1 MKMLERDVEKRLQ
14 LMDLM
19 ESDYYKYE
27 DEVFE

>member
-19 ESDYYKYE
+19 ERDYYKYE